1 MANEE
6 LNPVDQE
13 QKTESAADQ
22 AAETAAETETV
33 AEAADA
39 VEGIDAGIAPE
50 MAEMVQLAS
59 DLSAAQAEIESLKDQ
74 MLRIQADAQNVRRRA
89 EADVEKAHK
98 YGVEKFA
105 NEMLPIL
112 DSLERAIEA
121 FGDDEALKPMR
132 EGVEMTMNMFIS
144 GLAKFQMEQVNPK
157 GEMFD
162 PALHQAMSMIPV
174 PDTAANTVVEVMQKG
189 YTLHGRLVRP
199 AMVIVAKG

>member
-1 MANEE
+1 MSETAEQNEAE
-6 LNPVDQE
+6 AEV
-13 QKTESAADQ
+13 
-22 AAETAAETETV
+22 AAEETE
-33 AEAADA
+33 ASADA
-39 VEGIDAGIAPE
+39 DK
-50 MAEMVQLAS
+50 LAQ
-59 DLSAAQAEIESLKDQ
+59 DLVAATAEIESLKDQ
-74 MLRIQADAQNVRRRA
+74 MLRIQAEAQNVRRRA
-89 EADVEKAHK
+89 EQDVEKAHK
-98 YGVEKFA
+98 FGVEKFA
-105 NEMLPIL
+105 NEMLPIV

-132 EGVEMTMNMFIS
+132 EGVEMTMNMFLS
-144 GLAKFQMEQVNPK
+144 GLDKFEMKQVNPK

>member
-6 LNPVDQE
+6 LNPTE
-13 QKTESAADQ
+13 QQQANEAEAQPVEEVVSETAEQNEAEAEV
-22 AAETAAETETV
+22 AAEE
-33 AEAADA
+33 AEASADA
-39 VEGIDAGIAPE
+39 DK
-50 MAEMVQLAS
+50 LAQ
-59 DLSAAQAEIESLKDQ
+59 DLVAATAEIESLKDQ
-74 MLRIQADAQNVRRRA
+74 MLRIQAEAQNVRRRA
-89 EADVEKAHK
+89 EQDVEKAHK
-98 YGVEKFA
+98 FGVEKFA
-105 NEMLPIL
+105 NEMLPIV

-121 FGDDEALKPMR
+121 FGEDEALKPMR
-132 EGVEMTMNMFIS
+132 EGVEMTMNMFLS
-144 GLAKFQMEQVNPK
+144 GLDKFEMKQVNPK

>member
-6 LNPVDQE
+6 LNPTE
-13 QKTESAADQ
+13 QQQANEAEVQPVEEVVSETAEQNEADVEV
-22 AAETAAETETV
+22 AAEETE
-33 AEAADA
+33 ASADA
-39 VEGIDAGIAPE
+39 DK
-50 MAEMVQLAS
+50 LAQ
-59 DLSAAQAEIESLKDQ
+59 DLVAATAEIESLKDQ
-74 MLRIQADAQNVRRRA
+74 MLRIQAEAQNVRRRA
-89 EADVEKAHK
+89 EQDVEKAHK
-98 YGVEKFA
+98 FGVEKFA
-105 NEMLPIL
+105 NEMLPIV

-132 EGVEMTMNMFIS
+132 EGVEMTMNMFLS
-144 GLAKFQMEQVNPK
+144 GLDKFEMKQVNPK